1 MDSKDYKLY
10 HKDGFD
16 SRQHLEDYL
25 SDRPDMVFEQDFLKF
40 PIENLRKTFIE
51 GHIKGDV
58 LIDLSASSMVHHLY
72 AACDFFKNVIVL
84 KVRDRCIM
92 ELKRWVDSRTGAFSW
107 GHAAKLHVEGEGESD
122 KLQEKEEKM
131 RIAIQHV
138 VKCDLDK
145 DNMMDPIVLPPADCI
160 ICAWFLGVVSKDKD
174 DFIRNLKKVSGLLKP
189 EGHFIFFGC
198 LDTTYYTIGKHKF
211 HFLNY
216 DEDFVRKA
224 LVGEGFVIDRCVVK
238 KRTAVS
244 DLIDHKAVIF
254 IAAHKQK

>member
-25 SDRPDMVFEQDFLKF
+25 SDKPDMVFEEDFLKF
-40 PIENLRKTFIE
+40 PIENLSKTFIE
-51 GHIKGDV
+51 GHIKGDI
-58 LIDLSASSMVHHLY
+58 LIDLSAGSMVHHLY

-84 KVRDRCIM
+84 KFRDRCIM

-107 GHAAKLHVEGEGESD
+107 GHAAKIHVEGESD
-122 KLQEKEEKM
+122 KLQEKENNM

-138 VKCDLDK
+138 VKCDIEK
-145 DNMMDPIVLPPADCI
+145 DNMTDPIVLPPADCI
-160 ICAWFLGVVSKDKD
+160 ISAFLLDAVGKDKD

-189 EGHFIFFGC
+189 EGHFIFFWC
-198 LDTTYYTIGKHKF
+198 LDATYYTIGNHKF

-216 DEDFVRKA
+216 DEDFARKA
-224 LVGEGFVIDRCVVK
+224 LVGESFVIDRVEVK
-238 KRTAVS
+238 KSMAVS

-254 IAAHKQK
+254 IAAHKEK